1 MDALAKH
8 LQFLIDN
15 PNEYLKY
22 FEWTRHFQRQ
32 SPNQIYRA
40 LCKSCEKLYQPN
52 RQSFYKNMLEWF
64 SPARYCDFD
73 FVPRLFKE
81 HTKLRNG
88 SELSILA

>member
-1 MDALAKH
+1 
-8 LQFLIDN
+8 
-15 PNEYLKY
+15 
-22 FEWTRHFQRQ
+22 
-32 SPNQIYRA
+32 
-40 LCKSCEKLYQPN
+40 
-52 RQSFYKNMLEWF
+52 MLEWF